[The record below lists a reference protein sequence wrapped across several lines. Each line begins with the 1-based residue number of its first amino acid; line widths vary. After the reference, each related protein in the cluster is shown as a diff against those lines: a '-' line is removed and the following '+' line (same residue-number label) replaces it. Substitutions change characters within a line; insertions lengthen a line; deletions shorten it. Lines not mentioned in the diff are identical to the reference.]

1 MSTATATQ
9 PHSGITPGGYAGEI
23 GALGSVIEI
32 QAFIMREQPGI
43 NKRFAERSAQ
53 KLKMMR
59 TPKDFYAGLRIL
71 GIHTDSTARDAVKNL
86 ERPRRTNGH
95 AARG

>member
-9 PHSGITPGGYAGEI
+9 PHAGFVPGGTVTEMK
-23 GALGSVIEI
+23 
-32 QAFIMREQPGI
+32 AFILRERPET
-43 NKRFAERSAQ
+43 NKRFAERSAH
-53 KLKMMR
+53 KLMMMR
-59 TPKDFYAGLRIL
+59 TAKDFYAGLRIL